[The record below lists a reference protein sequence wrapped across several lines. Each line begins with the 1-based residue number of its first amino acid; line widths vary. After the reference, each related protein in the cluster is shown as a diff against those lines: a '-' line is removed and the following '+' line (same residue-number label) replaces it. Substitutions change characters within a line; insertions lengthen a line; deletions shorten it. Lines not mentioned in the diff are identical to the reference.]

1 MTCKA
6 GRTDPKLWAAA
17 KREAV
22 QRLGGRHS
30 ARAMQLAGRLYREAG
45 GDYCGPRTGAQR
57 KLSKWTREDWTTAS
71 GQKACRTTL
80 RGRVVCDRY
89 LPRKAWAM
97 LSPAERKATQAKKRR
112 ARDQYVPNT
121 AKARSAGRR
130 ARGKV

>member
-1 MTCKA
+1 MACTK
-6 GRTDPKLWAAA
+6 GRTDAKLWAKSKA
-17 KREAV
+17 EAV
-22 QRLGGRHS
+22 KRLGGRHS
-30 ARAMQLAGRLYREAG
+30 ARAMQLAGRLYRDAG
-45 GDYCGPRTGAQR
+45 GGYCGPRTGAQR
-57 KLSKWTREDWTTAS
+57 KLSKWTAEDWRTAT

-89 LPRKAWAM
+89 LPREAWAM

-112 ARDQYVPNT
+112 AREQYVPNT